1 MRRQNCAVILVIVFV
16 VVQQGSSTTA
26 NKILELSLAPTNKNT
41 VLNLT
46 ESTLEDDTKT
56 LAESALDEDAT
67 TLAEEQRQDLGSP
80 QIGRIA
86 QRLIETG
93 SKKGRLDGPTLRQVL
108 TFLKQALTAVNRQ
121 LRMTSKQAGRRR
133 RRR

>member
-1 MRRQNCAVILVIVFV
+1 MLGGVGIAMAGTR
-16 VVQQGSSTTA
+16 VVQLVQSRVFHTIPFGA
-26 NKILELSLAPTNKNT
+26 LSNFNIVDACVGIT
-41 VLNLT
+41 V
-46 ESTLEDDTKT
+46 
-56 LAESALDEDAT
+56 AT
-67 TLAEEQRQDLGSP
+67 TLAEEQRQDLRSP

-93 SKKGRLDGPTLRQVL
+93 SKKGWLDGPTLRQVL